1 MYSYN
6 AQIIQIIDGDS
17 LLVYVDLGFYT
28 FTMAVVRLTGIS
40 LKTPSDTEEEKRETK
55 AVNFLIDK
63 FKAENQVIIETEM
76 LEDCIRADIIFDGK
90 TVNVEMEKRRLLRGV
105 IPGLS
110 VIH

>member
-1 MYSYN
+1 MFSYN
-6 AQIIQIIDGDS
+6 AQVIQIIDGDS
-17 LLVYVDLGFYT
+17 LLCYIDLGFYT
-28 FTMAVVRLTGIS
+28 FTMAVIRLTGLQLQS
-40 LKTPSDTEEEKRETK
+40 PSDLEDDKRETK

-63 FKAENQVIIETEM
+63 FKAGNQVIIETEM

-90 TVNVEMEKRRLLRGV
+90 TVNDEMEKRKLLRGT